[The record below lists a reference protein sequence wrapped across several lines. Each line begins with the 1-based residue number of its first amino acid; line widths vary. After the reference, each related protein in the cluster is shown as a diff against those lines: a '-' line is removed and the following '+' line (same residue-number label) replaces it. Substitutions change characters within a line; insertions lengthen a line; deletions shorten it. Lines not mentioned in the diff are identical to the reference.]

1 LSVLNYFNGEGE
13 FMDFQLTEEQR
24 AIQEMVRD
32 FAEKEI
38 APRAAEIDKCDKHP
52 ADIFEKMGAQG
63 LLGLPFPEQ
72 YGGGGADT
80 LSQALAVEEIARA
93 SGAIGLTYAAHLSL
107 GCAPIFMFG
116 SEEQKK
122 KWLVPLCKGEA
133 LGALALTEAKG
144 GSDLAGSVTTTATLK
159 GNEWIINGSK
169 MYVTSGAV
177 ARSINT
183 LCITDKSKGHR
194 GLSLLLIP
202 RDAPG
207 LVVGKVEEKMGLHG
221 SLTTQVFFEDCRV
234 PKENLLGKEGEGFRQ
249 AMITLD
255 GGRIGIGAMA
265 LGLGRAALEASIKY
279 ARERV
284 AFGKPIAELQAIQWM
299 IADAAM
305 ELEAARLLVM
315 KAAHLKDKGQSFSTE
330 AAMAKLYA
338 SEAAD
343 RACWKAIQIHG
354 GAGYLRDFPV
364 ERYYRDNRLTTI
376 GEGTS
381 EILRHVIARNILR
394 AQE

>member
-1 LSVLNYFNGEGE
+1 
-13 FMDFQLTEEQR
+13 MDFQLSEEQR
-24 AIQEMVRD
+24 AIRDMVHD

-38 APRAAEIDKCDKHP
+38 MPHAAEIDKTDAFP
-52 ADIFEKMGAQG
+52 ADLFRRMGEQG
-63 LLGLPFPEQ
+63 LMGLPFPEH

-80 LSQALAVEEIARA
+80 VSQALAVEEISWA
-93 SGAIGLTYAAHLSL
+93 SGSIGLTYAAHLSL
-107 GCAPIFMFG
+107 GCAPIYMFG
-116 SEEQKK
+116 TEEQKRE
-122 KWLVPLCKGEA
+122 WLVPLASGQA

-144 GSDLAGSVTTTATLK
+144 GSDLAGAVATTATLK
-159 GNEWIINGSK
+159 GEEWVINGSK

-177 ARSINT
+177 ARSIIA
-183 LCITDKSKGHR
+183 LCATDRAKGHR
-194 GLSLLLIP
+194 GMSMFLIP

-207 LVVGKVEEKMGLHG
+207 VVVGKVEEKMGLHG
-221 SLTTQVFFEDCRV
+221 SLTTQVFFEDCRI
-234 PKENLLGKEGEGFRQ
+234 PKKNLLGKEGEGFKQ

-279 ARERV
+279 AQERT
-284 AFGKPIAELQAIQWM
+284 AFGQPIADFQAIQWM
-299 IADAAM
+299 IADTTM
-305 ELEAARLLVM
+305 ELEASRLLIS
-315 KAAHLKDKGQSFSTE
+315 KAAFLKDHKQQFSTE

-364 ERYYRDNRLTTI
+364 ERYYRDNRLTLI
-376 GEGTS
+376 GEGTN
-381 EILRHVIARNILR
+381 EILRMVIARDILK
-394 AQE
+394 AAA

>member
-1 LSVLNYFNGEGE
+1 
-13 FMDFQLTEEQR
+13 MDFQLTEEQR

-38 APRAAEIDKCDKHP
+38 APCANEIDQRDEFP
-52 ADIFEKMGAQG
+52 TEIFRKMGTQG
-63 LLGLPFPEQ
+63 LMGLPFPEE

-80 LSQALAVEEIARA
+80 LSQALAVEEVSRA
-93 SGAIGLTYAAHLSL
+93 SGSIGLTYAAHLSL
-107 GCAPIFMFG
+107 GCAPIYNFG
-116 SEEQKK
+116 TEAQKQV
-122 KWLVPLCKGEA
+122 WLTPLAKGEA

-144 GSDLAGSVTTTATLK
+144 GSDLAGSVTTTAVLK
-159 GNEWIINGSK
+159 GDAWIINGSK
-169 MYVTSGAV
+169 MYVTSGAI
-177 ARSINT
+177 ARSINA

-194 GLSLLLIP
+194 GLSMILIP
-202 RDAPG
+202 HDAPG
-207 LVVGKVEEKMGLHG
+207 LVIGKVEEKMGLHG

-234 PKENLLGKEGEGFRQ
+234 PKENLLGKQGEGFKQ

-279 ARERV
+279 AQERT
-284 AFGKPIAELQAIQWM
+284 AFGQAIAGFQAIQWM
-299 IADAAM
+299 IADSAM
-305 ELEAARLLVM
+305 ELEAARLMVAQ
-315 KAAHLKDKGQSFSTE
+315 AAYLKDHLQKFSQA

-364 ERYYRDNRLTTI
+364 ERYYRDNRLTLI
-376 GEGTS
+376 GEGTN
-381 EILRHVIARNILR
+381 EILRMVIARNVLR
-394 AQE
+394 DSK

>member
-1 LSVLNYFNGEGE
+1 
-13 FMDFQLTEEQR
+13 MDFQLTEEQR
-24 AIQEMVRD
+24 AIQEMVHD

-38 APRAAEIDKCDKHP
+38 VPRASEIDKSDEFP
-52 ADIFEKMGAQG
+52 ADIFHKMGEQG

-80 LSQALAVEEIARA
+80 LSQVLAVEEISRA
-93 SGAIGLTYAAHLSL
+93 SGSIGLTYAAHLSL
-107 GCAPIFMFG
+107 GCAPIYLFG
-116 SEEQKK
+116 TEEQKK
-122 KWLVPLCKGEA
+122 KWLAPLAQGEG

-144 GSDLAGSVTTTATLK
+144 GSDLAGSVATTAVLK
-159 GNEWIINGSK
+159 GNAWIINGSK
-169 MYVTSGAV
+169 MYVTSGAI
-177 ARSINT
+177 ARSIIA
-183 LCITDKSKGHR
+183 LCITGKAKGHR

-202 RDAPG
+202 RDALG
-207 LVVGKVEEKMGLHG
+207 LVIGKVEEKMGVRG

-234 PKENLLGKEGEGFRQ
+234 PKENLLGGEGAGFKQ

-279 ARERV
+279 AHARQT
-284 AFGKPIAELQAIQWM
+284 FGQPIADFQAIQWM
-299 IADAAM
+299 IADSTM
-305 ELEAARLLVM
+305 ELEAARLLMM
-315 KAAHLKDKGQSFSTE
+315 KAAYLKDNQQKFSTE
-330 AAMAKLYA
+330 AAMAKLFA

-364 ERYYRDNRLTTI
+364 ERYYRDNRLTLI

-381 EILRHVIARNILR
+381 EILRMVIARNILR
-394 AQE
+394 ASE

>member
-1 LSVLNYFNGEGE
+1 
-13 FMDFQLTEEQR
+13 
-24 AIQEMVRD
+24 
-32 FAEKEI
+32 
-38 APRAAEIDKCDKHP
+38 
-52 ADIFEKMGAQG
+52 
-63 LLGLPFPEQ
+63 
-72 YGGGGADT
+72 
-80 LSQALAVEEIARA
+80 
-93 SGAIGLTYAAHLSL
+93 LTYAAHLSL
-107 GCAPIFMFG
+107 GCAPIYNFG
-116 SEEQKK
+116 SEAQKQ
-122 KWLVPLCKGEA
+122 KWLTPLAKGEA

-144 GSDLAGSVTTTATLK
+144 GSDLAGSLSTTATLK
-159 GNEWIINGSK
+159 GDEWIINGSK

-194 GLSLLLIP
+194 GLSIIIVP

-207 LVVGKVEEKMGLHG
+207 LVIGKVEEKMGLHG

-234 PKENLLGKEGEGFRQ
+234 PKENLLGAEGAGFKQ
-249 AMITLD
+249 AMMTLD

-279 ARERV
+279 AQERT
-284 AFGKPIAELQAIQWM
+284 AFGKPIADFQAIQWM
-299 IADAAM
+299 IADSSM
-305 ELEAARLLVM
+305 ELQAARLMVLQ
-315 KAAHLKDKGQSFSTE
+315 AAYLKDNGKPFATE
-330 AAMAKLYA
+330 AAMAKLFA

-343 RACWKAIQIHG
+343 RACWKAIQVHG

-364 ERYYRDNRLTTI
+364 ERFYRDNRLTLI

-394 AQE
+394 DGA

>member
-1 LSVLNYFNGEGE
+1 
-13 FMDFQLTEEQR
+13 MDFQLTEEQR

-38 APRAAEIDKCDKHP
+38 APRASEIDKTDEFP
-52 ADIFEKMGAQG
+52 ADIFRKMGEQG

-72 YGGGGADT
+72 YGGGGADMT
-80 LSQALAVEEIARA
+80 AQSLAVEEVARV
-93 SGAIGLTYAAHLSL
+93 SGSIGLTYAAHLSL
-107 GCAPIFMFG
+107 GCAPIYNFG
-116 SEEQKK
+116 SEAQKQ
-122 KWLVPLCKGEA
+122 KWLTPLAKGEA

-144 GSDLAGSVTTTATLK
+144 GSDLAGSLSTTATLK
-159 GNEWIINGSK
+159 GDEWIINGSK

-194 GLSLLLIP
+194 GLSIIIVP

-207 LVVGKVEEKMGLHG
+207 LVIGKVEEKMGLHG

-234 PKENLLGKEGEGFRQ
+234 PKENLLGAEGAGFKQ
-249 AMITLD
+249 AMMTLD

-279 ARERV
+279 AQERT
-284 AFGKPIAELQAIQWM
+284 AFGKPIADFQAIQWM
-299 IADAAM
+299 IADSSM
-305 ELEAARLLVM
+305 ELQAARLMVLQ
-315 KAAHLKDKGQSFSTE
+315 AAYLKDNGKPFATE
-330 AAMAKLYA
+330 AAMAKLFA

-343 RACWKAIQIHG
+343 RACWKAIQVHG

-364 ERYYRDNRLTTI
+364 ERFYRDNRLTLI

-394 AQE
+394 DGA

>member
-1 LSVLNYFNGEGE
+1 
-13 FMDFQLTEEQR
+13 MDFQLTEEQS
-24 AIQEMVRD
+24 AIRDMVHD

-38 APRAAEIDKCDKHP
+38 APRSSAIDKSDEFP
-52 ADIFEKMGAQG
+52 ADIFDKMAAQG
-63 LLGLPFPEQ
+63 LLGLPIPEA

-80 LSQALAVEEIARA
+80 MSQALAVEEVSHA
-93 SGAIGLTYAAHLSL
+93 SGSIGLTYAAHLSL
-107 GCAPIFMFG
+107 GCMPIYNFG
-116 SEEQKK
+116 TEEQKY
-122 KWLVPLCKGEA
+122 KWLVPLAKGEG
-133 LGALALTEAKG
+133 LGALALTESKG
-144 GSDLAGSVTTTATLK
+144 GSDLTGSVATTAVLK

-177 ARSINT
+177 ARSVNA

-194 GLSLLLIP
+194 GLSMILIP

-207 LVVGKVEEKMGLHG
+207 LVIGKVEEKMGLHG

-234 PKENLLGKEGEGFRQ
+234 PKENLLGKEGEGFKQ

-265 LGLGRAALEASIKY
+265 LGLGRAALEASVKY
-279 ARERV
+279 AQERT
-284 AFGKPIAELQAIQWM
+284 AFGQPIADFQAIQWM
-299 IADAAM
+299 IADSSM
-305 ELEAARLLVM
+305 ELEAARLM
-315 KAAHLKDKGQSFSTE
+315 IAKAAYLKDTRQKFSTE

-364 ERYYRDNRLTTI
+364 ERFYRDNRLTLI
-376 GEGTS
+376 GEGTN
-381 EILRHVIARNILR
+381 EILRLVIARAILKR
-394 AQE
+394 TA

>member
-1 LSVLNYFNGEGE
+1 
-13 FMDFQLTEEQR
+13 MDFQLTEEQR

-38 APRAAEIDKCDKHP
+38 APRAAEIDRTDEFP
-52 ADIFEKMGAQG
+52 ADVFAKMGAQG
-63 LLGLPFPEQ
+63 LLGLPYPEE

-80 LSQALAVEEIARA
+80 ISQALAIEEIARV
-93 SGAIGLTYAAHLSL
+93 SGSVGLTYAAHLSL
-107 GCAPIFMFG
+107 GCGPIYLFG
-116 SEEQKK
+116 TEEQKQ
-122 KWLVPLCKGEA
+122 KWLVPLAKGEG
-133 LGALALTEAKG
+133 LGALALTETKS
-144 GSDLAGSVTTTATLK
+144 GSDLAGSVATTAVLQ
-159 GNEWIINGSK
+159 GDEWILNGTK

-177 ARSINT
+177 ARSIIV
-183 LCITDKSKGHR
+183 LCATDKSKGHR
-194 GLSLLLIP
+194 GLSMIIVP

-207 LVVGKVEEKMGLHG
+207 LVIGKVEEKMGLHG
-221 SLTTQVFFEDCRV
+221 SLTTQVFLEDCRV
-234 PKENLLGKEGEGFRQ
+234 PKENLLGVEGAGFKQ

-279 ARERV
+279 AKERQ
-284 AFGKPIAELQAIQWM
+284 AFGKPIAEFQAIQWM
-299 IADAAM
+299 IADSM
-305 ELEAARLLVM
+305 TELEAARLLVM
-315 KAAHLKDKGQSFSTE
+315 QAAHLKDTGQKFSQQ
-330 AAMAKLYA
+330 AAMAKLFA

-364 ERYYRDNRLTTI
+364 ERFYRDNRLTMI

-381 EILRHVIARNILR
+381 EILRMVIARNILR
-394 AQE
+394 A

>member
-1 LSVLNYFNGEGE
+1 
-13 FMDFQLTEEQR
+13 MDFQLTEEQR

-38 APRAAEIDKCDKHP
+38 APRAADIDKTDEFP
-52 ADIFEKMGAQG
+52 ADVFAKMAAQG
-63 LLGLPFPEQ
+63 LLGLPYPEE

-80 LSQALAVEEIARA
+80 ISQALAIEEISRV
-93 SGAIGLTYAAHLSL
+93 SGSVGLTYAAHLSL
-107 GCAPIFMFG
+107 GCGPIYLFG
-116 SEEQKK
+116 TEEQKK
-122 KWLVPLCKGEA
+122 KWLVPLAKGEG
-133 LGALALTEAKG
+133 LGALALTETKS
-144 GSDLAGSVTTTATLK
+144 GSDLAGSVATTAVLK
-159 GNEWIINGSK
+159 GDEWILNGTK

-177 ARSINT
+177 ARSIIV
-183 LCITDKSKGHR
+183 LCATDKSKGHR
-194 GLSLLLIP
+194 GLSMIIVP

-207 LVVGKVEEKMGLHG
+207 LVIGKVEEKMGLHG
-221 SLTTQVFFEDCRV
+221 SLTTQVFLEDCRV
-234 PKENLLGKEGEGFRQ
+234 PKENLLGAEGEGFKQ

-279 ARERV
+279 AKERQ
-284 AFGKPIAELQAIQWM
+284 AFGKPIAEFQAIQWM
-299 IADAAM
+299 IADSM
-305 ELEAARLLVM
+305 TELEAARLLVM
-315 KAAHLKDKGQSFSTE
+315 QAAHLKDTGQKFSPQ
-330 AAMAKLYA
+330 AAMAKLFA

-364 ERYYRDNRLTTI
+364 ERFYRDNRLTMI

-381 EILRHVIARNILR
+381 EILRMVIARNILR
-394 AQE
+394 A